1 MYGGCTSFALAHLAV
16 WMARFVLLLPDRAQR
31 GRLDGMTHPAA
42 ADAASES
49 PAPHTAADD
58 STPQPDG
65 FTLWAVWR
73 RDPQNPVRASGDA
86 AAPDAAATARAVAEL
101 AAAVEEVEASGVTVR
116 GFYDVSG
123 LKADADIMV
132 WVHGPVAEDLQ
143 AGLRRLRRTALLRY
157 LLPTWNAMG
166 VHRAAEFNKAHVPAF
181 LRGIGPREWL
191 TVYPFVRSYEW
202 YLLPDAER
210 SRMLADH
217 GRKGAAFRSVLA
229 NTVAAFALGDY
240 EWLLPM
246 ESDQLVDLVDMMR
259 DLRATD
265 ARRHVREEVPFFTGR
280 RIPVTDIPEVLQ

>member
-1 MYGGCTSFALAHLAV
+1 
-16 WMARFVLLLPDRAQR
+16 
-31 GRLDGMTHPAA
+31 MTHPAA
-42 ADAASES
+42 ADAASVS
-49 PAPHTAADD
+49 PASHPSPEASGEPGSAAD
-58 STPQPDG
+58 QPDG
-65 FTLWAVWR
+65 FTLWAVLR
-73 RDPQNPVRASGDA
+73 RDPSRLLSRDSSEL
-86 AAPDAAATARAVAEL
+86 DAATAEL
-101 AAAVEEVEASGVTVR
+101 ASAVSDVEATGVTIR

-123 LKADADIMV
+123 LKSDADLMV
-132 WVHGPVAEDLQ
+132 WLHGPVPEDVQ
-143 AGLRRLRRTALLRY
+143 SALRRIRRTALLRD

-181 LRGIGPREWL
+181 LRGLEPRQWL

-246 ESDQLVDLVDMMR
+246 ESDNLVDLVDMMR

-265 ARRHVREEVPFFTGR
+265 ARRHVREEVPFYTGR